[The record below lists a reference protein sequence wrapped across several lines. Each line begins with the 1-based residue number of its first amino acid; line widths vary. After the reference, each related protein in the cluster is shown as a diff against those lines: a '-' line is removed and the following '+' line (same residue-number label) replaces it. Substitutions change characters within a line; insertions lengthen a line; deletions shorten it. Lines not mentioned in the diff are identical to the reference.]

1 MPKPNPRVFGA
12 KLWRVLFGIDAA
24 DTLGLLR
31 GVDGPLMGRC
41 FLKIDKTATYLVS
54 ELDL

>member
-31 GVDGPLMGRC
+31 GVDGPFMGHC
-41 FLKIDKTATYLVS
+41 ALKIEKTATYLIS